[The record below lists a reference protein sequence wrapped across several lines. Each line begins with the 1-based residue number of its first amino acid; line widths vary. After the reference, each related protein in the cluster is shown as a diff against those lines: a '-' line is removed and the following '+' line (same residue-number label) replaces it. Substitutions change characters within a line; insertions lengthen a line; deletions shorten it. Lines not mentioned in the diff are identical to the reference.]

1 MPRGVG
7 FCGSR
12 SVRANVRKS
21 VQGGGAAPAGVPGAR
36 GEDVS
41 GVRGSECLSIRVYA
55 CVCGGGR
62 GGGGNHG
69 ESVSVFVSESVI
81 MSLECEFVM

>member
-1 MPRGVG
+1 M
-7 FCGSR
+7 
-12 SVRANVRKS
+12 RKS

-55 CVCGGGR
+55 CGGGGR
-62 GGGGNHG
+62 GGGGDHG

-81 MSLECEFVM
+81 MSLECDFVM

>member
-1 MPRGVG
+1 M
-7 FCGSR
+7 
-12 SVRANVRKS
+12 RKS

-55 CVCGGGR
+55 C
-62 GGGGNHG
+62 GGGGVGGDHG

-81 MSLECEFVM
+81 MSLECDFVM